1 MSKHVCVAGGAGFL
15 GSHLIGRLLKRTDV
29 SKIVV
34 VDNLWTGL
42 VKNVFQYIDPRIVF
56 EYSDIETLTGSAIF
70 DEVYHLASPASPPW
84 YMADPA
90 RTISANVGGALRLLD
105 LLKQGGKFCYTSS
118 SEVYGDPK
126 VTPQPESYLGSVDCT
141 GPRAAYDEGKRCT
154 EALLFNIKRT
164 SGLDLRVV
172 RPFNVYGPSTRAD
185 DGRAVSNFISR
196 ALSGRPMTI
205 HGRGLQTR
213 SWGYVDDILDAFEQ
227 YFWLSDTDHPGPIN
241 IGNDEEIS
249 VLEVAQ
255 YISNLVPG
263 AEIEFGDP
271 VPQDPTNRRPDLS
284 LAKSILP
291 NWNCETDYRS
301 GVIKT
306 LDWFRLNA
314 EHGCASNA
322 DLQGRG
328 QAVQST
334 SPALATVA

>member
-1 MSKHVCVAGGAGFL
+1 MSKSICVAGGAGFL
-15 GSHLIGRLLKRTDV
+15 GSHLVGRLLNRPDV

-42 VKNVFQYIDPRIVF
+42 VDNITQYNDPRIVF
-56 EYSDIETLTGSAIF
+56 EHRDIETLPGAAMF

-90 RTISANVGGALRLLD
+90 RTISANVAGALRLLD
-105 LLKQGGKFCYTSS
+105 LLKQGGRFCYTSS

-154 EALLFNIKRT
+154 EALLFNMKRT

-172 RPFNVYGPSTRAD
+172 RPFNVYGPGTRPD

-196 ALSGRPMTI
+196 ALSCRPMTI
-205 HGRGLQTR
+205 HGSGLQTR

-227 YFWLSDTDHPGPIN
+227 YFWLAGTDHPGPIN

-249 VLEVAQ
+249 VLEVAR
-255 YISNLVPG
+255 YVSSLVPG
-263 AEIEFGDP
+263 SNLEFGDP
-271 VPQDPTNRRPDLS
+271 VPQDPSNRRPDLS
-284 LAKSILP
+284 LARSILP
-291 NWNCETDYRS
+291 NWKCGTNYLT
-301 GVIKT
+301 GIVKT
-306 LDWFRLNA
+306 LDWFRLNTQTA
-314 EHGCASNA
+314 NVAFVDFQAG
-322 DLQGRG
+322 GRR
-328 QAVQST
+328 AP
-334 SPALATVA
+334 SPQLAIATVP